1 MLDGLGGETIKSDVE
16 MHEFDCFLALKRVDE
31 MVLVFDDDAWEL
43 LLSEMLTALV
53 ELAVAVAVAV
63 ESNDLDRY
71 SMKSSSLFVSSSVA
85 VLRAALVGSSWV
97 DEPVLMWLA
106 VVLNDKLLVH
116 GWLLLLSVSD
126 DVGAGVE
133 YLIRFEMISLNMLAF
148 SFVFALLFAFVFVF
162 VDDFDGINFIW
173 PLENIR
179 FMPLRLKKL
188 YLIFLAYFNMIKLNS
203 QYLKL
208 KII

>member
-1 MLDGLGGETIKSDVE
+1 MLDGLGGERIKSDVE

-53 ELAVAVAVAV
+53 ELAVAV